1 MPIGV
6 ATTYKVPARTP
17 SRPVSAPVRGAL
29 LGVSLMAVIVGA
41 ACQPLQPLDGSASLN
56 AEARAGLAGPTA
68 VPIGSSSIP
77 RAEADDPL
85 VALLVPLSGRQQA
98 LGMAIRDGFIAAHLE
113 ASGSRRFAT
122 LIIDEARVGVAEAH
136 REALDA
142 GARALIGPL
151 LKESVQALVPI
162 AAQTVGPLPGQ
173 MPILALNS
181 LALNSLAQ
189 NSLAQNSLADSAVG
203 GLWQFGLAPEDEARE
218 IAIRA
223 LALGQRRALVL
234 VPSNEWGQR
243 LLDAFSAEFS
253 FRGGSLV
260 DARTYSPGTAD
271 FTAPIRSLL
280 QTTEPARASLA
291 GGANPVEK
299 PSLAPGRRQDADLIF
314 VAATSSNGRQIVPQ
328 LKFFGAGDLP
338 TYSTSAVWED
348 GAGDD
353 DDLNGVIF
361 PDCPWVITPDGRV
374 ALLKNQLVSHW
385 GTSALAV
392 SRFYALGYD
401 AYQLLPEILQQ
412 RSPGPFAAG
421 EISGATGLLSADMTG
436 RIHRRLF
443 FAQVRGG
450 RPMLLPTVAPPIEPI
465 SGQLSDPPPGGPGG
479 N

>member
-1 MPIGV
+1 
-6 ATTYKVPARTP
+6 
-17 SRPVSAPVRGAL
+17 
-29 LGVSLMAVIVGA
+29 MAVIVGA

-181 LALNSLAQ
+181 LA
-189 NSLAQNSLADSAVG
+189 DSAVG

-223 LALGQRRALVL
+223 LALGQRRALAL

-253 FRGGSLV
+253 IRGGSLV
-260 DARTYSPGTAD
+260 DARTYTPGNAD

-280 QTTEPARASLA
+280 QTTEPPRALPVNR
-291 GGANPVEK
+291 ANPVEK

-328 LKFFGAGDLP
+328 LKFFGASDLP

-361 PDCPWVITPDGRV
+361 PDCPWVITPDGR
-374 ALLKNQLVSHW
+374 ATLLKNRLVSHW

-401 AYQLLPEILQQ
+401 AYQLLPEVLQQ

-450 RPMLLPTVAPPIEPI
+450 RPMLLPAVAPPIEPVT
-465 SGQLSDPPPGGPGG
+465 GQLSEPLPGGQGG
-479 N
+479 K